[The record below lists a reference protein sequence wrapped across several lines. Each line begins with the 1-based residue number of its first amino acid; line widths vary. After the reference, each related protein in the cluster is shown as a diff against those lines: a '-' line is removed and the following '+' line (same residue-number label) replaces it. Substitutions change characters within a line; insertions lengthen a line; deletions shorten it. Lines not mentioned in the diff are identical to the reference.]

1 MGTTTDEPTTSADDL
16 TARFTRDVLP
26 LVDTLYR
33 AARRYTTTA
42 ADAEDLVQETL
53 TKAYAGF
60 HSYSDGTHM
69 RAWLLRIMTNI
80 WISSYRA
87 AQRRP
92 DEVNAEVTDAQLA
105 AVAAHTST
113 GLPSAELAALEA
125 MGDDDV
131 RAALA
136 GLPVDQRLVVY
147 YADVE
152 GLRYKEIAAVLDIPL
167 GTVMSRLHRGR
178 TRLRRLLTDVAVARG
193 YLPAF
198 SAAAPA
204 ATAAHRTGP
213 AERSR
218 PLRAAP
224 DESSTD
230 PVRCPG
236 RADRTPWPGRAA
248 G

>member
-1 MGTTTDEPTTSADDL
+1 MTSAGDL
-16 TARFTRDVLP
+16 AARFTHDVLP

-33 AARRYTTTA
+33 AASRYTTTA

-60 HSYSDGTHM
+60 HSYTDGTNL
-69 RAWLLRIMTNI
+69 RAWLLRIMTNV

-92 DEVNAEVTDAQLA
+92 DEVGAEVTDAQLA

-113 GLPSAELAALEA
+113 GLLSAELAALEA
-125 MGDDDV
+125 MGDDEV

-136 GLPVDQRLVVY
+136 DLHVGQRLVVY
-147 YADVE
+147 YADVQ
-152 GLRYKEIAAVLDIPL
+152 GLRYREIAAVLDIPL

-178 TRLRRLLTDVAVARG
+178 SQLRRLLTDVAIARG
-193 YLPAF
+193 YLPAI
-198 SAAAPA
+198 SAA
-204 ATAAHRTGP
+204 
-213 AERSR
+213 
-218 PLRAAP
+218 AAP
-224 DESSTD
+224 DEFSTGLA
-230 PVRCPG
+230 RCHGP
-236 RADRTPWPGRAA
+236 ADRTPWPRRAA

>member
-1 MGTTTDEPTTSADDL
+1 MGTTIDEATDDL
-16 TARFTRDVLP
+16 TARFTRDVPP
-26 LVDTLYR
+26 LIDTLYR
-33 AARRYTTTA
+33 AARRYTVST

-60 HSYSDGTHM
+60 RSYTDGTNL

-80 WISSYRA
+80 WISSYRT

-92 DEVNAEVTDAQLA
+92 DEVSADVTDAQLA

-125 MGDDDV
+125 MGDDEV

-136 GLPVDQRLVVY
+136 ELPVDQRLVVF

-152 GLRYKEIAAVLDIPL
+152 GMRYKEIAAILDIPL

-178 TRLRRLLTDVAVARG
+178 TRLRALLTEVAAARG
-193 YLPAF
+193 YLRDGGC
-198 SAAAPA
+198 AA
-204 ATAAHRTGP
+204 
-213 AERSR
+213 
-218 PLRAAP
+218 
-224 DESSTD
+224 
-230 PVRCPG
+230 
-236 RADRTPWPGRAA
+236 
-248 G
+248 

>member
-1 MGTTTDEPTTSADDL
+1 MGTTIDDQR
-16 TARFTRDVLP
+16 TARFIRDVLP

-33 AARRYTTTA
+33 AARRYTVTP

-53 TKAYAGF
+53 AKAYAGF
-60 HSYSDGTHM
+60 HSYADGTNL
-69 RAWLLRIMTNI
+69 RAWLLRIMTNT

-92 DEVNAEVTDAQLA
+92 DEVSAEVTDAELA
-105 AVAAHTST
+105 AMAAHTAT

-136 GLPVDQRLVVY
+136 ALPVEQRLVVY

-152 GLRYKEIAAVLDIPL
+152 GMRYKEIASILDIPQ

-178 TRLRRLLTDVAVARG
+178 TRLRRLLTDVATARG
-193 YLPAF
+193 YLPGV
-198 SAAAPA
+198 SADVPA
-204 ATAAHRTGP
+204 ATAAHRRAPTG
-213 AERSR
+213 RSR
-218 PLRAAP
+218 PPRAAP
-224 DESSTD
+224 DESSTG
-230 PVRCPG
+230 PAPCPAPAG
-236 RADRTPWPGRAA
+236 RTPWPGRAA

>member
-1 MGTTTDEPTTSADDL
+1 MGTITDEPTTCADLD
-16 TARFTRDVLP
+16 ARFRRDVLP
-26 LVDTLYR
+26 MVDPLYR
-33 AARRYTTTA
+33 AARRYTATA

-60 HSYSDGTHM
+60 RSYTDGTNL

-80 WISSYRA
+80 WISSHRA

-92 DEVNAEVTDAQLA
+92 DEVGAEVTDAQLA
-105 AVAAHTST
+105 AIAAHTST
-113 GLPSAELAALEA
+113 GLPSAEIAALEE

-136 GLPVDQRLVVY
+136 GLPVEQRLVVF

-152 GLRYKEIAAVLDIPL
+152 GLRYREIASILDIPT

-178 TRLRRLLTDVAVARG
+178 TRLRGLLTDVAAARG
-193 YLPAF
+193 YLRAV
-198 SAAAPA
+198 SAGAPA
-204 ATAAHRTGP
+204 ATAAPRTAP
-213 AERSR
+213 AARSR
-218 PLRAAP
+218 PPRATP
-224 DESSTD
+224 DGSSTD
-230 PVRCPG
+230 RGPYPAPAG
-236 RADRTPWPGRAA
+236 RTPWPGRAA